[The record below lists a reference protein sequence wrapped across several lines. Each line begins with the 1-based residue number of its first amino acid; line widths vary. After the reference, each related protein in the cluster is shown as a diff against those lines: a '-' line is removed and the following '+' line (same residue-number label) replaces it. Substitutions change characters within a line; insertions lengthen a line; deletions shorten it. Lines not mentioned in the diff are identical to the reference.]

1 MIKIPFSEIVRK
13 TIEKT
18 NISEEELNTKIKDKM
33 SQLSGLISK
42 EGAAHIVA
50 NELGVRLFEEFS
62 GKLQIQ
68 NILAGIRDVETTGK
82 VQQIYNITEFQRRD
96 GSKGKVANIIIA
108 DSTGSIRIVLWGS
121 QTDSLKELKEG
132 DVVKIIAG
140 YVRENNNRVE
150 IHLNER
156 SKLIINPE
164 GETIGNVK
172 QYISK
177 RKKIEE
183 LEEND
188 SDVELLGTI
197 VQIFEL
203 RFFEVCPTCN
213 KRIRPK
219 GEGFFCEEHNMI
231 VPNYS
236 YVLNLVMDDGSE
248 TIRTCFFKKQTENLL
263 EMNEEQILGYK
274 NNPERFEDIKNNLV
288 GTTIK
293 VVGRVNKNE
302 MFDRLEFIVR
312 LVFSKPDLGEELER
326 LKKEKGNEDIKKVE
340 SESSEEL
347 SDELPTVEEI

>member
-1 MIKIPFSEIVRK
+1 MIKIPFSDIIQK
-13 TIEKT
+13 TKEKT
-18 NISEEELNTKIKDKM
+18 NISEEELNARIKNKM

-50 NELGVRLFEEFS
+50 NELGLRLFEEFS

-68 NILAGIRDVETTGK
+68 NILAGMRDVETTGR
-82 VQQIYNITEFQRRD
+82 VQQIYSVTEFQRQD
-96 GSKGKVANIIIA
+96 GTKGKVANMIIA
-108 DSTGSIRIVLWGS
+108 DETGSIRVVLWGS
-121 QTDSLKELKEG
+121 QTDLVKDLKEG
-132 DVVKIIAG
+132 DIVKIIAG
-140 YVRENNNRVE
+140 YVRENNNKIEV
-150 IHLNER
+150 HLNER

-164 GETIGNVK
+164 GETIGTVK
-172 QYISK
+172 SYISK

-188 SDVELLGTI
+188 SDVELLGTV

-203 RFFEVCPTCN
+203 RFFEVCPNCN
-213 KRIRPK
+213 KRIRQR
-219 GEGFFCEEHNMI
+219 GEGFFCEEHNVV

-263 EMNEEQILGYK
+263 EMNEEQILQYK
-274 NNPERFEDIKNNLV
+274 NHPESFEDIKNSLM

-293 VVGRVNKNE
+293 VVGRVNRNE

-312 LVFSKPDLGEELER
+312 LAFSKPNLEEEIER
-326 LKKEKGNEDIKKVE
+326 LKKEGSDNKDKKVE
-340 SESSEEL
+340 AKSSEEL
-347 SDELPTVEEI
+347 PDELPTVEEI